1 MTSAVERGFRPSR
14 WATALTVVAVPVML
28 ALGTWQV
35 QRLGWKQELI
45 ERIEQR
51 AHAAPVPLPAALD
64 DPEAWDFR
72 PVTVTGRFLT
82 DQSMLTLARPQQG
95 RIGYEVVTPLQ
106 RADGPPVLVNRGFVP
121 MDRKDVARAAPDGA
135 VTVTGVARL
144 PQPPGWFQPDGRST
158 DGVWMRLDVPAMAA
172 AAGLPAAAPVVV
184 EQAPTGGVPAGI
196 APRVELPN
204 NHLQYAF
211 TWYSLAVVLLVIYGL
226 SQWRRRR

>member
-1 MTSAVERGFRPSR
+1 MTATAERGFRPSR
-14 WATALTVVAVPVML
+14 WATILTVAAVPVML

-45 ERIEQR
+45 GRIEQR
-51 AHAAPVPLPAALD
+51 SHAAPVPLPAAID
-64 DPEAWDFR
+64 DAPAWDFR

-82 DQSMLTLARPQQG
+82 DKSMLTLARPQQG
-95 RIGYEVVTPLQ
+95 RIGYELVTPLE

-121 MDRKDVARAAPDGA
+121 MDRKDAARGGPDGS

-144 PQPPGWFQPDGRST
+144 PQPPGWFQPDGRSA
-158 DGVWMRLDVPAMAA
+158 DGVWMRIDTGAMAA
-172 AAGLPAAAPVVV
+172 AAGLPSTLPVVV

-226 SQWRRRR
+226 SQWRGRR

>member
-1 MTSAVERGFRPSR
+1 MTAATERGFRPSR
-14 WATALTVVAVPVML
+14 WATILTLVAVPVML

-45 ERIEQR
+45 GRIEQR
-51 AHAAPVPLPAALD
+51 SHAAPVPLPASID
-64 DPEAWDFR
+64 DPPAWDFR

-82 DQSMLTLARPQQG
+82 EKSMLTLARPQQG
-95 RIGYEVVTPLQ
+95 RIGYELVTPLE

-121 MDRKDVARAAPDGA
+121 MDRKDAARGGPDGT

-144 PQPPGWFQPDGRST
+144 PQPAGLFQPDGRSA
-158 DGVWMRLDVPAMAA
+158 DGVWMRVDTGAMAA
-172 AAGLPAAAPVVV
+172 AAGLPSVLPLVV

-211 TWYSLAVVLLVIYGL
+211 TWYSLAVVLLVIYGI
-226 SQWRRRR
+226 SQWRSRR